1 MGLLGGG
8 VDSSTAL
15 ATQAGVEG
23 RRVQIHTPL
32 IRFSKA
38 EIIRAGSA
46 LGVAYGLT
54 LSCYN
59 PSPEGTPCGQC
70 DGCLLR
76 KKGFAEA
83 GIPDPPSTLA
93 AGTPPAGR
101 GS

>member
-1 MGLLGGG
+1 MVLLSGG

-23 RRVQIHTPL
+23 RPVKIHTPL
-32 IRFSKA
+32 IRLGKA

-46 LGVAYGLT
+46 LGVDYGLT
-54 LSCYN
+54 LSCYD
-59 PSPEGTPCGQC
+59 PSSEGTPCGQC
-70 DGCLLR
+70 DSCLLR

-83 GIPDPPSTLA
+83 GIPDPTSTLA
-93 AGTPPAGR
+93 AGNPRAGR